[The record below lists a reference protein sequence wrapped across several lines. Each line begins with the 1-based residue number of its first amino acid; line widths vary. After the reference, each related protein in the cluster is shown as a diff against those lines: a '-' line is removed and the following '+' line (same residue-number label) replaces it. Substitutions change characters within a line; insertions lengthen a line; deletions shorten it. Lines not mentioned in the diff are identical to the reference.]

1 MSAPIHAR
9 SEDMGTHMGSHV
21 AFFRAIQLPVLGTC
35 GGGLVATVH
44 ELLSPVADGGDVSAE
59 RGTVR
64 GGFLTRK
71 LGMRNAC
78 RMTTD
83 RTTED
88 RSQHKNNNMKIQNSS
103 SKKRMAGVTM
113 TEYLILL
120 ALVAIASLVM
130 TSAFGNQVQVIYHAS
145 INALMG
151 NSTAAQTGTA
161 TAAESNT
168 MADFANRVKK

>member
-1 MSAPIHAR
+1 
-9 SEDMGTHMGSHV
+9 
-21 AFFRAIQLPVLGTC
+21 
-35 GGGLVATVH
+35 
-44 ELLSPVADGGDVSAE
+44 
-59 RGTVR
+59 
-64 GGFLTRK
+64 
-71 LGMRNAC
+71 
-78 RMTTD
+78 
-83 RTTED
+83 
-88 RSQHKNNNMKIQNSS
+88 
-103 SKKRMAGVTM
+103 MAGVTM